1 MKKLL
6 AVLLFMPILALAQPD
21 HGIVVHLECSAA
33 RTIGKIHAKLTDE
46 EAIVVF
52 DYGQTDK
59 DQFSTFTLPFIFGTT
74 SVWLYAEDNISF
86 ILTQTPFR
94 DLYDGNMKFS
104 FVSNPLSCNLLETK

>member
-6 AVLLFMPILALAQPD
+6 IALLFMPILALAQPD
-21 HGIVVHLECSAA
+21 YGVVVHLECSAA

-59 DQFSTFTLPFIFGTT
+59 DQFSTFTIPFIFGTG
-74 SVWLYAEDNISF
+74 SVWLYAGDNMSLT
-86 ILTQTPFR
+86 LTQTPFR
-94 DLYDGNMKFS
+94 DLFDGNIKFS
-104 FVSNPLSCNLLETK
+104 FISNPLSCNLLETK